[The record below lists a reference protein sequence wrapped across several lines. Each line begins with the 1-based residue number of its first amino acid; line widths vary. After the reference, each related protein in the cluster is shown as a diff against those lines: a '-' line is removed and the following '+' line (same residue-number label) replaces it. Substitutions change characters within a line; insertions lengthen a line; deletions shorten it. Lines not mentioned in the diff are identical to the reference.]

1 MNFNQLVFRNVIR
14 NGREYLTYFFSS
26 LFSVMVFFIFSLLY
40 FHPQLG
46 DQLRGSSDGM
56 SEMANFGITVAEVV
70 IAIMSFVFLWYAFNT
85 FLKGRKKQLSV
96 YLTIG
101 MSQKKLKKMIL
112 YENLLLGFSSIVLGT
127 LASLIF
133 SKFILLVSQNILAL
147 DEGLPFYFPY
157 QAIGLTSLVYGVIFI
172 LISIF
177 TIFDLR
183 KLDFNQMKFSN
194 DDIVAE
200 PRTSTLLTTLG
211 VVFILVGYSLAFLF
225 SLSVSGYLPVG
236 ANLLVLLA
244 CVLITILGTFLF
256 FKYASVKVFR
266 SLKNKKIFF
275 KDGNMLT
282 ISNLMQRMKAN
293 AMMYFLISIVGAIA
307 FVGIGVSKAIA
318 GREFGS
324 TQGDSFAI
332 VYQPNYGEITDK
344 SQKLHK
350 ERIKTLEK
358 MVKDKS
364 HKYLSTVI
372 IPAEVWL
379 EPENGEPNINYL
391 NVISETQA
399 NELLSFLGK
408 ETVHLDD
415 DDTLLRLA
423 STNGDVNGIKAKKLD
438 QQIFDQ
444 NMIYYLDEKEEIVPV
459 KIGYSTTQLFL
470 ESRPNLTVATDK
482 KYKELIEKNEANYEN
497 GSIRNSGVQLIHFNE
512 WQEDKE
518 LNKEVVSYLQKISDE
533 QIKKTEKYFEN
544 INKSYEDDLTQEE
557 IKGMMQV
564 DAEGLYYS
572 TMYQTWTNTKQK
584 NGTILLISV
593 LLGSVFFTFSCS
605 IIYFKLF
612 GELEKDGKYHRSLH
626 ILGVPEKKRK
636 KMVTTEML
644 IMFFIPFII
653 SALHFIAAMSALRI
667 MIELPVYMYVLQI
680 LSIYIFFQ
688 LIFFFICR
696 RQYLNTLNK
705 YAENIKR

>member
-157 QAIGLTSLVYGVIFI
+157 QAIGLTSLVYSVIFI

-332 VYQPNYGEITDK
+332 VYQPNHGEQTK
-344 SQKLHK
+344 ENQKIHK
-350 ERIKTLEK
+350 ERVNVIEE
-358 MVKDKS
+358 MVKEKG
-364 HKYLSTVI
+364 HKYLSTEI
-372 IPAEVWL
+372 NPTEVWL
-379 EPENGEPNINYL
+379 EPEEGEANVNYL

-399 NELLSFLGK
+399 NELLSFMGK
-408 ETVHLDD
+408 ETVDIENDD
-415 DDTLLRLA
+415 LLLRFA
-423 STNGDVNGIKAKKLD
+423 NTNGDVNGIKAKKLD

-444 NMIYYLDEKEEIVPV
+444 NIIYYLDEKEEIVPV
-459 KIGYSTTQLFL
+459 KIGYSTTQLSL

-482 KYKELIEKNEANYEN
+482 KYQELLEKNEYQYND
-497 GSIRNSGVQLIHFNE
+497 IQIIHFND

-518 LNKEVVSYLQKISDE
+518 LNKEVVNYLQ
-533 QIKKTEKYFEN
+533 QINDDSSKKFDDYFSS
-544 INKSYEDDLTQEE
+544 INKMPSDDLTDEE
-557 IKGMMQV
+557 IEGMLKIENESV
-564 DAEGLYYS
+564 YYS
-572 TMYQTWTNTKQK
+572 TMYQTWINTKQK

-644 IMFFIPFII
+644 IMFFIPFVI

>member
-157 QAIGLTSLVYGVIFI
+157 QAIGLTSLVYSVIFI

-183 KLDFNQMKFSN
+183 KLDYNQMKFSN

-244 CVLITILGTFLF
+244 CVLITILGTLLF

-332 VYQPNYGEITDK
+332 VYQQNYGEQTK
-344 SQKLHK
+344 ESQKLHK
-350 ERIKTLEK
+350 ERVNAIEE
-358 MVKDKS
+358 MVKEKG
-364 HKYLSTVI
+364 HKYLSTEI
-372 IPAEVWL
+372 NPTEVWL
-379 EPENGEPNINYL
+379 EPEEGEPNVNYL
-391 NVISETQA
+391 NVISETKA
-399 NELLSFLGK
+399 NELLSFMGK

-444 NMIYYLDEKEEIVPV
+444 NMIYYRDEREEILPI
-459 KIGYSTTQLFL
+459 KITYSTTQLSL
-470 ESRPNLTVATDK
+470 ESRRNLTVATDK
-482 KYKELIEKNEANYEN
+482 KYQELLEKNEYQYNDLQ
-497 GSIRNSGVQLIHFNE
+497 IIHFND

-518 LNKEVVSYLQKISDE
+518 LNKEIVNYLQ
-533 QIKKTEKYFEN
+533 QINDDSSKKFDDYFSS
-544 INKSYEDDLTQEE
+544 INKMPSDDLTDEE
-557 IKGMMQV
+557 IEGMLKIENES
-564 DAEGLYYS
+564 AYYS

-644 IMFFIPFII
+644 IMFFIPFVI

>member
-133 SKFILLVSQNILAL
+133 SKFILLVSQNILVL

-332 VYQPNYGEITDK
+332 VYQQNYGEQTK
-344 SQKLHK
+344 ENQKLHK
-350 ERIKTLEK
+350 ERVNAIEE
-358 MVKDKS
+358 MVKEKG
-364 HKYLSTVI
+364 HKYLSTEI
-372 IPAEVWL
+372 NPTEVWL
-379 EPENGEPNINYL
+379 EPEEGEPNVNYL
-391 NVISETQA
+391 NVISETKA
-399 NELLSFLGK
+399 NELLSFMGK

-444 NMIYYLDEKEEIVPV
+444 NMIYYLDEREEILPI
-459 KIGYSTTQLFL
+459 KITYSTTQLSL
-470 ESRPNLTVATDK
+470 ESRRNLTVATDK
-482 KYKELIEKNEANYEN
+482 KYQELLEKNEYQYNDLQ
-497 GSIRNSGVQLIHFNE
+497 IIHFND

-518 LNKEVVSYLQKISDE
+518 LNKEVVNYLQ
-533 QIKKTEKYFEN
+533 QINDDSSKKFDDYFSS
-544 INKSYEDDLTQEE
+544 INKMPSDDLTDEE
-557 IKGMMQV
+557 IEGMLKIENGSV
-564 DAEGLYYS
+564 YYS

-644 IMFFIPFII
+644 IMFFIPFVI
-653 SALHFIAAMSALRI
+653 SALHFVAAMSALRI